1 MKKGWTR
8 VARSW
13 SRRTSSSC
21 LEVQGRDVQV
31 SEKYFRP
38 TEVETLLGDPAKA
51 REKLGWKPE
60 ISFKELIYEM
70 CLASVGCHGLRRL
83 DYDMKQVG
91 LSLPPQAKDILK
103 RQECGAVLFRYTVT
117 KIILYNIY

>member
-70 CLASVGCHGLRRL
+70 CLGSVGCHGLRRL

-103 RQECGAVLFRYTVT
+103 RQECGAVLFRY
-117 KIILYNIY
+117 N